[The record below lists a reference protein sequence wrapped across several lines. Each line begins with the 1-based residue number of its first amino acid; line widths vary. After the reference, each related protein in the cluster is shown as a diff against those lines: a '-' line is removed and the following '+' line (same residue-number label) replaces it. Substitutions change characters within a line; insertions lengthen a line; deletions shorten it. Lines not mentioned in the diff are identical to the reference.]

1 MPDSYRR
8 SCRQA
13 IASWVMRAA
22 IATAPPDRLEWC
34 AAIKAELDVLSDKG
48 RALGWA
54 WGAFRT
60 ALGWRIRVEA
70 PFLALLM
77 VIPPLEDRLHTGAFF
92 WLAHRLP
99 GSVLFSVLGA
109 FEAVLLFA
117 LTLGLTLFRPKLAAL
132 STVVVCWPHV
142 ALSSNSLSRVQAAL
156 DSWVVLMVTQPDN
169 PALNT
174 PHVHNWQLLAI
185 LLWARLGPCVY
196 GVLVGLILAAL
207 VRRLGAPSRRASWT

>member
-1 MPDSYRR
+1 
-8 SCRQA
+8 
-13 IASWVMRAA
+13 MRAA
-22 IATAPPDRLEWC
+22 IATAPTDRLEWC
-34 AAIKAELDVLSDKG
+34 AAIKAELDVISDRG
-48 RALGWA
+48 GALAWA

-132 STVVVCWPHV
+132 STVVVAFVGPSGLICWPHV
-142 ALSSNSLSRVQAAL
+142 ALSSNFLSRVQAAL

-196 GVLVGLILAAL
+196 GAVVGLGLAVLVS
-207 VRRLGAPSRRASWT
+207 RLGGLSRRTRFT